1 MEKYNTVRLAK
12 TNGNTSSNMKR
23 SSADSIDPGSQVSS
37 LTGKGNKLHSFEDS
51 FFGFLGLG
59 DDEEIVSL
67 LRTASNGTDHV
78 VCTGDNLSL
87 NKYELVGGGSS
98 EGVSSNHSEAAL
110 AVKPACLFSEKEQ
123 KLSGTCTE
131 EESSQSWATSSLSRR
146 SNTNSVCTFD
156 LMSMASIPLCSIDN
170 LFFGFLDN
178 DSAFTGDKTID
189 GEYSLTTQS
198 ATNFSSKYS
207 VNATEKSEKILVCN
221 SHVEEDPSSCTVG
234 CNNSSSKSSPS
245 GAFKFVEKSDSPTSS
260 LLPSVGLSNLLQSSA
275 DKKIL
280 ADASKKFSLLS
291 PSNEECK
298 KDHEKEF
305 NTQLPISTLSIPKNY
320 YEKPSKDNISL
331 ANSIKNKM
339 QYMIDR
345 RSARFRDSA
354 MYIRTMYSDVEKYD
368 CSSEIIYEDS
378 VVYKKIPILKPPQD
392 EQNRNKSTFFRNN
405 KKLSIFG
412 HTNKSLLQ

>member
-1 MEKYNTVRLAK
+1 MEKYNTVSFAK

-51 FFGFLGLG
+51 FFEFLGLG

-78 VCTGDNLSL
+78 VCTRDNLSL

-98 EGVSSNHSEAAL
+98 EGVSSNHPKSAL

-123 KLSGTCTE
+123 KLSGLCAE
-131 EESSQSWATSSLSRR
+131 EESSQSWETNSLSRR
-146 SNTNSVCTFD
+146 SNANSICTFD
-156 LMSMASIPLCSIDN
+156 LMSMASIPLCSIEN

-178 DSAFTGDKTID
+178 DSAFTGDKTVD
-189 GEYSLTTQS
+189 GKYSLTTQS

-207 VNATEKSEKILVCN
+207 VNATEKSEKILACD

-260 LLPSVGLSNLLQSSA
+260 LLPSDGLSNLLQRSA
-275 DKKIL
+275 DKKLL
-280 ADASKKFSLLS
+280 ADASKEFSLLS
-291 PSNEECK
+291 PSNEEYK
-298 KDHEKEF
+298 KDQEEF
-305 NTQLPISTLSIPKNY
+305 NTQLPISTLSIPKDY
-320 YEKPSKDNISL
+320 YEKPSKDNISQ

-368 CSSEIIYEDS
+368 CSAEIIYEDS
-378 VVYKKIPILKPPQD
+378 VVYKKFPFPKPPQN
-392 EQNRNKSTFFRNN
+392 EQNRNKSAFFRN
-405 KKLSIFG
+405 KKKMSIFG